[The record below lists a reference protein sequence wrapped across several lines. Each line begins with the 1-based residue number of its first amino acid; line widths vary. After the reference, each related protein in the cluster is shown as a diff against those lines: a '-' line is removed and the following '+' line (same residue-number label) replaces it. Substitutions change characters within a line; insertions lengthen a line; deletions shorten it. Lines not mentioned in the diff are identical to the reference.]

1 MRNCKL
7 ASRPVRKATI
17 IHKKLCL
24 TNKIEIKAM
33 ENVPYA
39 QVIGSLMHV
48 IISTRP
54 DKSHAVRVV
63 FRYNQIKGK
72 HVGEQLKEL

>member
-1 MRNCKL
+1 
-7 ASRPVRKATI
+7 
-17 IHKKLCL
+17 
-24 TNKIEIKAM
+24 M